1 MKPIYLYANG
11 TLKQKDYSL
20 CLVAEEEEIQIPIE
34 QVEEIYC
41 FGEVTLN
48 KRLLQLLN
56 TRKIPV
62 LFFDFY
68 GNYIGRFIPAIQKQ
82 GKALIEQVKVFAD
95 EKRKVMI

>member
-11 TLKQKDYSL
+11 TLKQKDHSL

-56 TRKIPV
+56 SRKIPI
-62 LFFDFY
+62 LFSIFMEIILAGLFLLSK
-68 GNYIGRFIPAIQKQ
+68 NK
-82 GKALIEQVKVFAD
+82 
-95 EKRKVMI
+95 EKY